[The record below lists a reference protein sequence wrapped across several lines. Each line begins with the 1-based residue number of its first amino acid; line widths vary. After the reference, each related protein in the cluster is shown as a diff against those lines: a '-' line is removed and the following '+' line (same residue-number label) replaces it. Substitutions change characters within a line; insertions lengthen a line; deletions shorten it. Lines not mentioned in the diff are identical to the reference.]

1 MSEYSTVAPETGVNA
16 MRSALGLAAVGL
28 LGAAA
33 WTGLCLAQ
41 PFMVMEPPGSPQ
53 KWVQLNGADDLERL
67 RATNLNHYLRAQKIM
82 AAANEICQPGAAQ
95 PSPTRFNAN
104 AVSCQSMFW
113 LTSLPPKKQLSF
125 QLDDVGYFALV
136 SVTVVG
142 NKFIDGPAHGIAI
155 QQSGP
160 NH

>member
-1 MSEYSTVAPETGVNA
+1 
-16 MRSALGLAAVGL
+16 MRSALGFAAVAL
-28 LGAAA
+28 LSATA

-41 PFMVMEPPGSPQ
+41 PPTILAPQAPPQ
-53 KWVQLNGADDLERL
+53 TLKWVQLNGPTDLERL
-67 RATNLNHYLRAQKIM
+67 RATNFNHYLRAQKII

-95 PSPTRFNAN
+95 PSPTRFNAD
-104 AVSCQSMFW
+104 AVNCQSMFW
-113 LTSLPPKKQLSF
+113 LTSLPPKKLLSF

-142 NKFIDGPAHGIAI
+142 NKFMDIPGRGNLVQKSA
-155 QQSGP
+155 P